1 MKTSEDEG
9 NVGDILFYPGKL
21 HCIINL
27 GESDVTTDGTTN

>member
-9 NVGDILFYPGKL
+9 TVGDILFYPGKL
-21 HCIINL
+21 HRIVNL